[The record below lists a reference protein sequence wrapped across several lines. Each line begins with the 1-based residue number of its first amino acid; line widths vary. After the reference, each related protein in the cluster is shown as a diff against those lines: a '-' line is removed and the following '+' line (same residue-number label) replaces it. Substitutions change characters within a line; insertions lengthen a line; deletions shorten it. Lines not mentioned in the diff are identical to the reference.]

1 MLDIGAG
8 GERESEDLESNSC
21 LHKSEN
27 IRKQRNVRFTVIVII
42 VYFHCVDLYVFS
54 LYISTSLNFSYL
66 WNCLDAGKVDI
77 LMNVV
82 ERPSGG
88 FSAGGGLS
96 CG

>member
-1 MLDIGAG
+1 MYSHKSQY
-8 GERESEDLESNSC
+8 RSNS
-21 LHKSEN
+21 L
-27 IRKQRNVRFTVIVII
+27 
-42 VYFHCVDLYVFS
+42 D
-54 LYISTSLNFSYL
+54 FSYI